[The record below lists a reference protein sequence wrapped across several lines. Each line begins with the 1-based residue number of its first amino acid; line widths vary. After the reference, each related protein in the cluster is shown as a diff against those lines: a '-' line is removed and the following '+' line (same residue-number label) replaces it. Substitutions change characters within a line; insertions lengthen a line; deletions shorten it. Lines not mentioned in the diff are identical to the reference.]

1 MKNLYTCKDKPYT
14 EDFLLNI
21 LSSFTD
27 TKYIIL
33 LGIDADELVERIIEY
48 INVEFI

>member
-1 MKNLYTCKDKPYT
+1 MKNLYICKDKPYT

-21 LSSFTD
+21 LSSFVD
-27 TKYIIL
+27 TKYIAL
-33 LGIDADELVERIIEY
+33 LCLDVDGLRERLLDY